1 MKFKYLKKI
10 ASLIGPYP
18 YNPTF
23 IFLFFF
29 ALYFSKYT
37 SLIIEQPRGPLR
49 WEAGGLIL
57 AIALVPSF
65 IFAIYA
71 YLVQRYR
78 FWSKSNLFFYI
89 LEVAACQ
96 TMVLLLQPVM
106 QAMASTISTTRIE
119 TAVTASINI
128 YLASLALALTA
139 LALMHRA
146 ERSISNRSN
155 EADELVSRLE
165 SDREE
170 LVNSG
175 EELRRQTSQFLH
187 DRVQSDLMVIGMNL
201 KAVSGKSTSEV
212 DEVLDEAGRLLER
225 IRTSDIRNLVQILSP
240 NFEAGGLDEALNQLN
255 AQYLKI
261 MDVTMNIDATEQDL
275 DPKQLLGIFRVV
287 EQALLNSLV
296 HGPASH
302 ASVKLANSGTKEIIL
317 VIDDNGPGVELETIN
332 FGVGSAVIDSWV
344 SILKGRKEIISSPGN
359 GYKLTVVFPRT
370 SVNH

>member
-1 MKFKYLKKI
+1 MKFKYLKKF

-29 ALYFSKYT
+29 ALYFARYIS
-37 SLIIEQPRGPLR
+37 IILEQPKGHLR

-57 AIALVPSF
+57 AIAFLPSF
-65 IFAIYA
+65 IFAIFA
-71 YLVQRYR
+71 SLVQRYR

-96 TMVLLLQPVM
+96 TMVLLLNPVM
-106 QAMASTISTTRIE
+106 QAMLSVISITRIE
-119 TAVTASINI
+119 IAAAASINI
-128 YLASLALALTA
+128 YLASLTLALTA

-155 EADELVSRLE
+155 EADELVGRLE

-175 EELRRQTSQFLH
+175 EELRRQTAQFLH

-201 KAVSGKSTSEV
+201 KSITGKSSPEV
-212 DEVLDEAGRLLER
+212 DEALDKASQLLER

-240 NFEAGGLDEALNQLN
+240 NFEVGGLSAALNQLN
-255 AQYLKI
+255 SQYLKI
-261 MDVTMNIDATEQDL
+261 MDVTVEIEVERL
-275 DPKQLLGIFRVV
+275 EPKQMLGIFRIV
-287 EQALLNSLV
+287 EQALLNSLI
-296 HGPASH
+296 HGPAEK
-302 ASVKLANSGTKEIIL
+302 AWVAVKSIGAKEL
-317 VIDDNGPGVELETIN
+317 SLMVEDNGPGVDLDTIK

-344 SILKGRKEIISSPGN
+344 SILKGRKEITTSLGN
-359 GYKLTVVFPRT
+359 GYKLEVTFP
-370 SVNH
+370 S

>member
-1 MKFKYLKKI
+1 MTLKSLKKF

-29 ALYFSKYT
+29 ALYFSRYI
-37 SLIIEQPRGPLR
+37 SLILEQPKGPLR

-57 AIALVPSF
+57 AIALLPSF
-65 IFAIYA
+65 IFAIFA

-78 FWSKSNLFFYI
+78 FWSQSNLFFYI
-89 LEVAACQ
+89 LEVATCQTIVLLIHPVMQ
-96 TMVLLLQPVM
+96 TMVSV
-106 QAMASTISTTRIE
+106 ISTTRIE

-128 YLASLALALTA
+128 YLASLALTLTA

-201 KAVSGKSTSEV
+201 KSVSGKSSSEV
-212 DEVLDEAGRLLER
+212 DVVLDEAGRLLER

-240 NFEAGGLDEALNQLN
+240 NFEVGGLSEALDQLN
-255 AQYLKI
+255 SQYLKI
-261 MDVTMNIDATEQDL
+261 MDVTVNIEIESEKL
-275 DPKQLLGIFRVV
+275 EPKQLLGIFRIV
-287 EQALLNSLV
+287 EQALLNSLI
-296 HGPASH
+296 HGPADK
-302 ASVKLANSGTKEIIL
+302 ASVTIEHTGTKDITLI
-317 VIDDNGPGVELETIN
+317 VSDNGPGVGLEETK

-359 GYKLTVVFPRT
+359 GYKLEVVFPRT
-370 SVNH
+370 SVN